1 MYRRSKLEPADIGS
15 ICLDVQDNKCRFI
28 VYACYRSPGNCK
40 EQDFLA
46 SLSTAAE
53 AMYNL
58 RKEPLFLGDFNMD
71 LYNNIAEARAANSR
85 LVDFFPAFLPRKQ
98 HS

>member
-1 MYRRSKLEPADIGS
+1 MPIY
-15 ICLDVQDNKCRFI
+15 CLCLLPIR
-28 VYACYRSPGNCK
+28 YRSPGKCK

-46 SLSTAAE
+46 RLATAAE

-71 LYNNIAEARAANSR
+71 LYNNIAEGRVPNSR
-85 LVDFFPAFLPRKQ
+85 LVDFFASVFA
-98 HS
+98 S